1 MARVWASGIIFCK
14 FTILQSYISILF
26 KDRLKCVKDAY
37 CTLWSTEKE
46 VKREVYIYF
55 FFSLLVQFYYSKRI
69 HVKISRGERQLEQSP
84 GRVLSFSPCGVTE
97 APPFPVSVCGQAR

>member
-55 FFSLLVQFYYSKRI
+55 FFFLISTVLL
-69 HVKISRGERQLEQSP
+69 
-84 GRVLSFSPCGVTE
+84 
-97 APPFPVSVCGQAR
+97 